1 MKILTTTRLSGLTFR
16 QVFDMALEDLTLL
29 SYILDDERERLKE
42 VGDESGVE
50 ALEELEI
57 DLDGVYER
65 MNNLERVSE

>member
-29 SYILDDERERLKE
+29 SYILDERERLKE

-50 ALEELEI
+50 ALEELEM

-65 MNNLERVSE
+65 MNTLERVNE

>member
-50 ALEELEI
+50 ALEELEM

>member
-50 ALEELEI
+50 ALEELEM

-65 MNNLERVSE
+65 MNTLERVNE